1 MRLTQKQLNKSK
13 EDTKLHVL
21 KMGDDIFSVMME
33 LEGDYHM
40 IKSNFISERLAK
52 DFILKLRTAVI
63 RENYELFQKNNENG

>member
-52 DFILKLRTAVI
+52 DFILK
-63 RENYELFQKNNENG
+63 